1 VEKDGVPNVGLW
13 DQRAA
18 FEWVQKYI
26 PDIGGDNRKVTTM
39 GISAGAGSILHHLT
53 AEGGTKD
60 PLFQRSIIQ
69 SAGYATAL
77 DRKGSVNDKFKR
89 IEEFAGCKGKGLPC
103 LRALDQTA
111 MRRVSEFS
119 NTGNPQG
126 SSGWDP
132 VPDGKY
138 IINTPALEIVS
149 GRYWKNVDSLI
160 SGYALNEAGGRWFV
174 DQSINTTEKFDAY
187 ARQMFGNQVTPG
199 ITKLL
204 DRLIMLYPAPET
216 PGSPFRNTSERV
228 ASYVADIGFNC
239 HHRSIVQAWP
249 DKTYTYQ
256 SSFWGGGHYIDQFT
270 TFYEPGGPGVNANLS
285 YFNGLIS
292 LAAGRNAMSAQA
304 FQSYLVSEIV
314 AGNPNTMRNNATIE
328 WPLTNG
334 LTDAALK
341 GVLDI
346 TAPNGPDGFRIVT
359 SPRLV
364 KERCD
369 FWNDVWSEMATAYA
383 SG

>member
-1 VEKDGVPNVGLW
+1 
-13 DQRAA
+13 
-18 FEWVQKYI
+18 
-26 PDIGGDNRKVTTM
+26 M

-69 SAGYATAL
+69 SAGYATVS
-77 DRKGSVNDKFKR
+77 DRTGDVETKFKR

-103 LRALDQTA
+103 LRALDQAA
-111 MRRVSEFS
+111 MRKVSDFS

-138 IINTPALEIVS
+138 IINTPALEIAK

-160 SGYALNEAGGRWFV
+160 SGHAFNEAGGRWFV
-174 DQSINTTEKFDAY
+174 DPTINTTEKFDAY
-187 ARQMFGNQVTPG
+187 VLSGLGDQKTVG

-204 DRLIMLYPAPET
+204 DRLNRLYPAPET

-228 ASYVADIGFNC
+228 ALYVADAGFNC
-239 HHRSIVQAWP
+239 HHRLIAQAWP

-256 SSFWGGGHYIDQFT
+256 SSFWGGGHYIDQFP
-270 TFYEPGGPGVNANLS
+270 TFYEPAGPGVNANLS
-285 YFNGLIS
+285 NLNNLIS
-292 LAAGRNAMSAQA
+292 LAAGRNTLSALA
-304 FQSYLVSEIV
+304 FQSYLISEIV
-314 AGNPNTMRNNATIE
+314 TGNPNKLRNTATIE
-328 WPLTNG
+328 WPLTTG
-334 LTDAALK
+334 ITEPALK

-346 TAPNGPDGFRIVT
+346 YAPSGSNGLRVIT
-359 SPRLV
+359 SRRLV

-369 FWNDVWSEMATAYA
+369 YWNDAWSELAAMSA
-383 SG
+383 SS